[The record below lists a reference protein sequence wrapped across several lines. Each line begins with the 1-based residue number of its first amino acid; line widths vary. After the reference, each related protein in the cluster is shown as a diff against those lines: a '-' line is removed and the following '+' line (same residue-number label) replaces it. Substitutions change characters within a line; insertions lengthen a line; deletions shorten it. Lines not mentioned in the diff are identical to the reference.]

1 MMGKKSIKLSVN
13 EDILTEARKTIPNMS
28 NFFEDMLKLYLESNK
43 YDIQLNNITQ
53 QITELNFKRSVLMKT
68 KLDKKYE
75 ERDLYELK
83 NNLWNRLYSNY
94 SIQKDYSWD
103 LMKECIEVLGYSEEF
118 LVSIMDALL
127 DNVGKYDNLKAKT
140 DWEYVLSLFDDI

>member
-1 MMGKKSIKLSVN
+1 MGKKSIKLSVN